1 MPEAFLPGKVMKIWH
16 VSQVFKH
23 PSGKKHRRIHHKT
36 PESFIF
42 VSLTQKHP
50 MHKLLTTALFLL
62 LPLLPVT
69 SQDTTMMRTVNTD
82 TSRAVIYL
90 FEIMEEIA
98 APAWRTTQR
107 SFEEAAQAGADY
119 ILIEMNT
126 YGGAVEAADSIRT
139 KILNSPVP
147 VMVFINNQAASAGAL
162 IAIACDS
169 IYMRQGAS
177 MGAATVV
184 DATGTAAPDK
194 YQSFMR
200 SVMRATAEA
209 HGKDTLIRYGDTLYT
224 WHRDPGIA
232 EAMVDPRIV
241 IPGVVDTGQVLTFTV
256 HEAIAHGYCEGQ
268 AENIPEVLEKAGI
281 ENYVILEYKKNTLDH
296 IIGFLISPLISG
308 LLIMII
314 IGGIYFELQ
323 SPGVGFPLGAAIVA
337 AILYF
342 APLYLEGLAQNWE
355 LVIFIA
361 GLILLAVEIFAI
373 PGFGIAGVSGIIF
386 LVVGLTM
393 SLVDNIVFHFDTLTA
408 FSTLLRALGTVLLS
422 MLVAF
427 FLSLYISRKVFT
439 SRKIF
444 LHWALDSVQNKE
456 EGFIGVDKTHYSAM
470 VGKTG
475 IASTVL
481 RPSGKVSIDDEI
493 YDAKAEYGY
502 IEKGAPVKVI
512 REETGQLYVLKIK
525 KEGTS

>member
-1 MPEAFLPGKVMKIWH
+1 
-16 VSQVFKH
+16 
-23 PSGKKHRRIHHKT
+23 
-36 PESFIF
+36 
-42 VSLTQKHP
+42 

-209 HGKDTLIRYGDTLYT
+209 HGK
-224 WHRDPGIA
+224 
-232 EAMVDPRIV
+232 
-241 IPGVVDTGQVLTFTV
+241 
-256 HEAIAHGYCEGQ
+256 
-268 AENIPEVLEKAGI
+268 
-281 ENYVILEYKKNTLDH
+281 IL
-296 IIGFLISPLISG
+296 
-308 LLIMII
+308 
-314 IGGIYFELQ
+314 
-323 SPGVGFPLGAAIVA
+323 
-337 AILYF
+337 
-342 APLYLEGLAQNWE
+342 
-355 LVIFIA
+355 
-361 GLILLAVEIFAI
+361 
-373 PGFGIAGVSGIIF
+373 
-386 LVVGLTM
+386 
-393 SLVDNIVFHFDTLTA
+393 
-408 FSTLLRALGTVLLS
+408 
-422 MLVAF
+422 
-427 FLSLYISRKVFT
+427 
-439 SRKIF
+439 
-444 LHWALDSVQNKE
+444 
-456 EGFIGVDKTHYSAM
+456 
-470 VGKTG
+470 
-475 IASTVL
+475 
-481 RPSGKVSIDDEI
+481 
-493 YDAKAEYGY
+493 
-502 IEKGAPVKVI
+502 
-512 REETGQLYVLKIK
+512 
-525 KEGTS
+525 